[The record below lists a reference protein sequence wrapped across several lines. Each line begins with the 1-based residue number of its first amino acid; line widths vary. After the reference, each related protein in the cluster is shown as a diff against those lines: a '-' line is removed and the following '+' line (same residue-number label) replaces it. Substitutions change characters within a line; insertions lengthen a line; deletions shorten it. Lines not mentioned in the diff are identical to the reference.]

1 MARLMLQQVLHCC
14 MYCCAC
20 ASMCVVYRPGVSLSY
35 HADMIAC
42 RQCVGVAH
50 KSAYESCMAEVGML
64 TSELKQ
70 VRRALE
76 AKGLVDVGRLTAS
89 PPSMI
94 ARSHRSLSPLASCA
108 KEA

>member
-1 MARLMLQQVLHCC
+1 
-14 MYCCAC
+14 
-20 ASMCVVYRPGVSLSY
+20 
-35 HADMIAC
+35 
-42 RQCVGVAH
+42 
-50 KSAYESCMAEVGML
+50 ML
-64 TSELKQ
+64 TSELKH

-108 KEA
+108 KEARV